1 MKNLQTTGEAFL
13 KALTARDFKQMET
26 FLAPD
31 VKFRA
36 LLPPGS
42 FEWSGPAAVIEN
54 LASWFGS
61 AEDFEVLDSQ
71 VEEVSDGRL
80 RLAYKFR
87 LRPHPFNPGSGWH
100 VIEQQLF
107 CDGEAEELNGI
118 DLLCSGFLPEIE
130 NK

>member
-1 MKNLQTTGEAFL
+1 MKNLRTTGEAFL
-13 KALTARDFKQMET
+13 KALTARGFKQMET
-26 FLAPD
+26 FWTPD

-71 VEEVSDGRL
+71 IEEVNGRL

-87 LRPHPFNPGSGWH
+87 LRPHPFKPGSWCH
-100 VIEQQLF
+100 VIEQQRF
-107 CDGEAEELNGI
+107 CDGGAEALIGI

>member
-1 MKNLQTTGEAFL
+1 MKT
-13 KALTARDFKQMET
+13 LTARDFKQMET

-42 FEWSGPAAVIEN
+42 FEWSGPVAVIEN

-71 VEEVSDGRL
+71 VEEVNGRL

-107 CDGEAEELNGI
+107 CDGGAAALIGI
-118 DLLCSGFLPEIE
+118 DLLCSGFLPESE

>member
-1 MKNLQTTGEAFL
+1 MKNLRATGEAFL
-13 KALTARDFKQMET
+13 KALTARDFKQMGA

-54 LASWFGS
+54 LASWFRS

-71 VEEVSDGRL
+71 VEEVNGRL

-107 CDGEAEELNGI
+107 CDGGAEALIGI
-118 DLLCSGFLPEIE
+118 DLLCSGFLPESE

>member
-1 MKNLQTTGEAFL
+1 MRNLLTTGEAFL

-61 AEDFEVLDSQ
+61 ADDFEVLDSQ
-71 VEEVSDGRL
+71 VEEVNGRL

-107 CDGEAEELNGI
+107 CDGGPEALIGI

>member
-1 MKNLQTTGEAFL
+1 L
-13 KALTARDFKQMET
+13 KALTARDFKRMGT
-26 FLAPD
+26 FLVPD

-42 FEWSGPAAVIEN
+42 FEWNGPAAVIEN
-54 LASWFGS
+54 LSSWFGS

-71 VEEVSDGRL
+71 IEEVNGRL

-87 LRPHPFNPGSGWH
+87 LRPHPFKPGSGWH

-107 CDGEAEELNGI
+107 CDGGAEALIGI

>member
-1 MKNLQTTGEAFL
+1 MKNLRTTGEAFL
-13 KALTARDFKQMET
+13 RTLLARDFKK
-26 FLAPD
+26 LGALLDPN

-54 LASWFGS
+54 LSRWFGA

-71 VEEVSDGRL
+71 VEEVNGRL

-107 CDGEAEELNGI
+107 CDGETEALVGI
-118 DLLCSGFLPEIE
+118 GGF
-130 NK
+130 KG

>member
-1 MKNLQTTGEAFL
+1 MRNLLITGEAFL
-13 KALTARDFKQMET
+13 KVLTARDFKRMGT

-42 FEWSGPAAVIEN
+42 FEWNGPVAAIEN
-54 LASWFGS
+54 LSSWFGS

-71 VEEVSDGRL
+71 IEEVNGRL

-100 VIEQQLF
+100 IIEQQLF
-107 CDGEAEELNGI
+107 CDGGSKTLINI
-118 DLLCSGFLPEIE
+118 DLLCSGFLPDPT
-130 NK
+130 

>member
-1 MKNLQTTGEAFL
+1 MKNLRTTGETFL
-13 KALTARDFKQMET
+13 RTLLARDFKK
-26 FLAPD
+26 LGVLLDPD
-31 VKFRA
+31 IKFRA
-36 LLPPGS
+36 LPPPGL

-54 LASWFGS
+54 LSSWFGS

-71 VEEVSDGRL
+71 VEEVNGRL

-107 CDGEAEELNGI
+107 CDGGAGAETFVSI
-118 DLLCSGFLPEIE
+118 DLLCSGFLPEI
-130 NK
+130 